1 MSGFRQTF
9 FVKHIDVL
17 NDVTSFRRLG
27 SEFMRRI
34 FLVGIIFIFLLAA
47 GCNRTTQSVSETSDP
62 INSTSTTSIQ
72 QLDVV
77 DGYLLVV
84 DYLLNNGEAIVE
96 QDKYLALDTSKM
108 VNLSLDDKTR
118 LLQDLEAY
126 GLQVLNKT
134 RAELEQEGYIVGT
147 NFEHGILIEIK
158 DMRMEANTITMDAS
172 RYRGGVFAF
181 GMEDFRIRYV
191 SGRWEITDIDIT
203 WVA

>member
-1 MSGFRQTF
+1 
-9 FVKHIDVL
+9 
-17 NDVTSFRRLG
+17 
-27 SEFMRRI
+27 MRKAY
-34 FLVGIIFIFLLAA
+34 LVGIIFLLLIAA
-47 GCNRTTQSVSETSDP
+47 GCSRTTQSVSETSDP

-84 DYLLNNGEAIVE
+84 DYLLNNGAAIVE

-118 LLQDLEAY
+118 LLQHLEKY

-134 RAELEQEGYIVGT
+134 RAELEQEGYIVAT

-158 DMRMEANTITMDAS
+158 DTKMESNGITMDTS
-172 RYRGGVFAF
+172 RYRGGLFAF
-181 GMEDFRIRYV
+181 GMEDFRIRFV